1 MIQPTSEGFTVYT
14 KTGCK
19 YCSMVKEL
27 LQEEAVTYILCDEYL
42 AVDREVFLAFIESKG
57 GKDHKTFPMVF
68 FDGKFVGG
76 FTETLALMKS
86 RYP

>member
-14 KTGCK
+14 KSGCK

-27 LQEEAVTYILCDEYL
+27 LQEEVVTYILSDEYL
-42 AVDREVFLAFIESKG
+42 AADKEAFLAFIESTG

-68 FDGKFVGG
+68 FDGKFIGG
-76 FTETLALMKS
+76 FTDTLALMKS